1 MLNILIVDDNK
12 ALDIQLYNY
21 IKNNSNNINIIGL
34 ATNGKEALDFLKS
47 RKIDIILLDLEM
59 PEVNGLELIKT
70 MQETKKFK
78 QTKIIVISSHIRLIN
93 EVYSKEYIVEHIFIK
108 PFDFS
113 ILIQYINTI
122 EIENMDIDIYNR
134 IEKLLSNFDINTN
147 TIGYNYLVDSIFLAT
162 KEPCLLE
169 KLNKSLYLEVSKKHN
184 VSSNKV
190 KWNIEKIIRSIIRYT
205 SLSIIHSFFQYTT
218 NPSPK
223 VFITG
228 IVEKVLIDNEK

>member
-59 PEVNGLELIKT
+59 PEINGLELIKSI
-70 MQETKKFK
+70 QETKKFR

-93 EVYSKEYIVEHIFIK
+93 EIYSKECIVEHIFIK

-113 ILIQYINTI
+113 TLIQYINTI

-147 TIGYNYLVDSIFLAT
+147 TIGYNYLVDSIFLAI
-162 KEPCLLE
+162 KEPSLLE
-169 KLNKSLYLEVSKKHN
+169 KLNKSLYLEVSRKHN

-205 SLSIIHSFFQYTT
+205 NLSVIHRLFQYTN

-223 VFITG
+223 VFIRE
-228 IVEKVLIDNEK
+228 IVREILTKNEI

>member
-59 PEVNGLELIKT
+59 PEINGLELIKSI
-70 MQETKKFK
+70 QETKKFR
-78 QTKIIVISSHIRLIN
+78 Q
-93 EVYSKEYIVEHIFIK
+93 IK

-113 ILIQYINTI
+113 TLIQYINTI

-147 TIGYNYLVDSIFLAT
+147 TIGYNYLVDSIFLAI
-162 KEPCLLE
+162 KEPSLLE
-169 KLNKSLYLEVSKKHN
+169 KLNKSLYLEVSRKHN

-205 SLSIIHSFFQYTT
+205 NLSVIHRFFQYTN

-223 VFITG
+223 VFIRE
-228 IVEKVLIDNEK
+228 IVREILTKNEI